1 MPARAP
7 ARARAPVASV
17 GGDGD
22 ADHFVRRNR
31 LGHAAVRAGMRA
43 VGHARADELRQFPP
57 WRLRHDG
64 RLHHAHPGQPRGP
77 AVLRRT
83 CHRFLRHRADRRRV
97 RAHAL
102 CACLRQEPSRP
113 GSVHHRPRVH
123 GGRRRR
129 LRHGIAAG
137 LHPDPERVTGPL
149 RNFLRRCGPMSTAH
163 HRRLRAAHARAAAH
177 PLQHPLRQPAAR
189 LGRRCAR
196 RARLGHQRQRGVHV
210 DVCRRIRS
218 RRSRRGAG
226 RWESRPPFA
235 ASAVIHGL
243 LSDRGD
249 GRRHLEHH
257 RSLRRLAFDRHRGR
271 RRQVLC
277 PKIRGVRDLHHH
289 DRPSD
294 LASAGPVC
302 PRRRQVGMASALVAE
317 VGRRL
322 ATRAR
327 WRPLEYAFWLAALA
341 SLFLVPGRH
350 LILTEI
356 AWLALFALS
365 LDLILGYAGII
376 SLGHAAFFGLGSY
389 LAALLAKHG
398 IINEPVLALVL
409 SGVCAAVLGF
419 ATSFLVLRGSD
430 LTRLMVT
437 LGVALIM
444 REIANQIPDITGG
457 ADGLQGVVIGPIL
470 GVFQFDIFG
479 HVAYAYCLAV
489 LFVLFLLARR
499 VVYSPFGLSLRA
511 VKGNPLR
518 AASISISV
526 NARLVAIYT
535 FAAFYAGIAGALLA
549 QTTAFASL
557 DVFSFERS
565 ADLLLVLIIGGTG
578 YLYGGLIGAVIFKLM
593 QDWIANL
600 TPQYWQFWIG
610 LVLVLIVLIGRD
622 RIGLWT
628 GGVRV
633 LAERVTRRLA
643 PGAAPVPVPPG
654 EGS

>member
-1 MPARAP
+1 
-7 ARARAPVASV
+7 
-17 GGDGD
+17 
-22 ADHFVRRNR
+22 
-31 LGHAAVRAGMRA
+31 
-43 VGHARADELRQFPP
+43 
-57 WRLRHDG
+57 
-64 RLHHAHPGQPRGP
+64 
-77 AVLRRT
+77 
-83 CHRFLRHRADRRRV
+83 
-97 RAHAL
+97 
-102 CACLRQEPSRP
+102 
-113 GSVHHRPRVH
+113 
-123 GGRRRR
+123 
-129 LRHGIAAG
+129 
-137 LHPDPERVTGPL
+137 
-149 RNFLRRCGPMSTAH
+149 
-163 HRRLRAAHARAAAH
+163 
-177 PLQHPLRQPAAR
+177 
-189 LGRRCAR
+189 
-196 RARLGHQRQRGVHV
+196 
-210 DVCRRIRS
+210 
-218 RRSRRGAG
+218 
-226 RWESRPPFA
+226 
-235 ASAVIHGL
+235 
-243 LSDRGD
+243 
-249 GRRHLEHH
+249 
-257 RSLRRLAFDRHRGR
+257 
-271 RRQVLC
+271 
-277 PKIRGVRDLHHH
+277 
-289 DRPSD
+289 
-294 LASAGPVC
+294 
-302 PRRRQVGMASALVAE
+302 MASALVAE
-317 VGRRL
+317 VARRL
-322 ATRAR
+322 ARRAR

-341 SLFLVPGRH
+341 SVFLLPGRH

-398 IINEPVLALVL
+398 VITEPVLALVV

-444 REIANQIPDITGG
+444 REIANQIPEITGG
-457 ADGLQGVVIGPIL
+457 ADGLQGVVVAPIL
-470 GVFQFDIFG
+470 GMFHFDIFG
-479 HVAYAYCLAV
+479 HVSYAYCLIV

-511 VKGNPLR
+511 VKGNALR
-518 AASISISV
+518 ASSIGISV

-535 FAAFYAGIAGALLA
+535 FAAFYAGVAGALLA

-610 LVLVLIVLIGRD
+610 LVLVLIVLVGRD

-628 GGVRV
+628 GGVRA
-633 LAERVTRRLA
+633 LAERLTRRLA

-654 EGS
+654 EGR